1 MDIFNRFKLIVGDNL
16 HFKNSL
22 KIKYIDNSH
31 EPESMFKRVNNRIFD
46 LFYYEIKYLMKL
58 PVYFDNSATTPCDAA
73 VIESMLPFFG
83 AHYGNPASH
92 FHRYGWEAEEAVAQ
106 ARTRIAHLIG
116 SKQAEIIF
124 TSGATESCNL
134 ALKGV
139 IDSSLISHP
148 HIITLS
154 TEHRAVLE
162 TVKLLQERGCL
173 VTTLGVNSRG
183 LPDLNE
189 LEDAIRPSTLLIAA
203 MYANN
208 ETGVIHPVKEIA
220 CIARSHGVLFFSDAT
235 QAVGKIP
242 VSVMEDGIDIMAF
255 TAHKMYGPKGVGA
268 LYKNSHNRQLKIR
281 AQMSG
286 GKQERG
292 YRGGTLNVP
301 GIVGFGK
308 AAQLA
313 DEEPELVSKNL
324 VRMRNKLEKALLE
337 LPGVY
342 LNGDPEN
349 RLPHITNI
357 SIEEV
362 DGERLLFLL
371 SSKLAFSSGAACS
384 SSTREPSH
392 VLQAMGISPGLLHNS
407 VRLSQ
412 GRYTTDAE
420 IDFAIEEI
428 GNAIT
433 GLRAGV
439 LKPANSRLQPSS
451 FSGQPG

>member
-1 MDIFNRFKLIVGDNL
+1 MKC
-16 HFKNSL
+16 
-22 KIKYIDNSH
+22 IDNSH
-31 EPESMFKRVNNRIFD
+31 KQESIYNRVNNRIFD
-46 LFYYEIKYLMKL
+46 LFYHDINYLMKL

-83 AHYGNPASH
+83 ENYGNPASH
-92 FHRYGWEAEEAVAQ
+92 FHRYGWEAEEAVEQ
-106 ARTRIAHLIG
+106 ARTRIARLIG
-116 SKQAEIIF
+116 SKPAEIIF

-139 IDSSLISHP
+139 IDNSPISHP
-148 HIITLS
+148 HVITLS
-154 TEHRAVLE
+154 TEHKAVLE

-173 VTTLGVNSRG
+173 VTTVGVNSKG

-189 LEDAIRPSTLLIAA
+189 LEDAIRPSTMLIAA

-220 CIARSHGVLFFSDAT
+220 GIAYSRGILFFSDAT

-242 VSVMEDGIDIMAF
+242 VSVMEDGIDLMAF
-255 TAHKMYGPKGVGA
+255 TAHKMYGPKGIGA
-268 LYKNSHNRQLKIR
+268 LYKSSNNRRLKIR

-308 AAQLA
+308 AAQMA
-313 DEEPELVSKNL
+313 QEEPDL
-324 VRMRNKLEKALLE
+324 VRRNLMKWRNKLEKALLE

-362 DGERLLFLL
+362 DSERLLFLL

-392 VLQAMGISPGLLHNS
+392 VLQAMGINPDLLHKT

-412 GRYTTDAE
+412 GRYTTEAE
-420 IDFAIEEI
+420 IDFAIDEI

-433 GLRAGV
+433 S
-439 LKPANSRLQPSS
+439 SRLQPSS
-451 FSGQPG
+451 FSGQP

>member
-1 MDIFNRFKLIVGDNL
+1 M
-16 HFKNSL
+16 
-22 KIKYIDNSH
+22 
-31 EPESMFKRVNNRIFD
+31 MT
-46 LFYYEIKYLMKL
+46 L
-58 PVYFDNSATTPCDAA
+58 PVYFDNSATTPCDAS
-73 VIESMLPFFG
+73 VIEAMLPFFG

-92 FHRYGWEAEEAVAQ
+92 FHRFGWEAEEAVEQ
-106 ARTRIAHLIG
+106 ARTRIARLIG
-116 SKQAEIIF
+116 SRPAEIIF

-139 IDSSLISHP
+139 IDHSPVSHP
-148 HIITLS
+148 HIITVS

-162 TVKLLQERGCL
+162 TVKLLQERNCL
-173 VTTLGVNSRG
+173 VTTVGVNSNG

-189 LEDAIRPSTLLIAA
+189 LEDAIRPATMLIAA

-208 ETGVIHPVKEIA
+208 ETGVILPVKEIA
-220 CIARSHGVLFFSDAT
+220 RIARSRGILFFCDAT

-242 VSVMEDGIDIMAF
+242 VSVPEDGIDLMAF
-255 TAHKMYGPKGVGA
+255 TAHKMYGPKGIGA
-268 LYKNSHNRQLKIR
+268 LYKNSNNRRLKIR

-313 DEEPELVSKNL
+313 EEEPDMVSGIL
-324 VRMRNKLEKALLE
+324 RGWRNKLERAILE

-342 LNGDPEN
+342 LNGDPEK
-349 RLPHITNI
+349 RLPHIANI
-357 SIEEV
+357 SIEGV
-362 DGERLLFLL
+362 DSERLLFLL

-392 VLQAMGISPGLLHNS
+392 VLQAMGIRPDLLHNT
-407 VRLSQ
+407 VRLSL
-412 GRYTTDAE
+412 GRHTTEAE
-420 IDFAIEEI
+420 IDFAIEELVS
-428 GNAIT
+428 AIT
-433 GLRAGV
+433 GIRAGESKQV
-439 LKPANSRLQPSS
+439 NSRLQPSS

>member
-1 MDIFNRFKLIVGDNL
+1 MR
-16 HFKNSL
+16 
-22 KIKYIDNSH
+22 
-31 EPESMFKRVNNRIFD
+31 
-46 LFYYEIKYLMKL
+46 L
-58 PVYFDNSATTPCDAA
+58 PVYFDNSATTPCDNA

-83 AHYGNPASH
+83 AYYGNPASH
-92 FHRYGWEAEEAVAQ
+92 FHRYGWEAEEAVEL

-116 SKQAEIIF
+116 SKPGEIIF

-139 IDSSLISHP
+139 IDNSQVSHP
-148 HIITLS
+148 HIIALS
-154 TEHRAVLE
+154 TEHKAVLE
-162 TVKLLQERGCL
+162 TLSLLEERGCL
-173 VTTLGVNSRG
+173 ITRLRVNSQG

-189 LEDAIRPSTLLIAA
+189 LEDSISPATIIIAA

-220 CIARSHGVLFFSDAT
+220 GIARSRGILFFSDAT

-242 VSVMEDGIDIMAF
+242 VSVAEDGIDLMAF
-255 TAHKMYGPKGVGA
+255 TAHKMYGPKGIGA
-268 LYKNSHNRQLKIR
+268 LYKNSHNRRLKIR
-281 AQMSG
+281 AQVNG

-308 AAQLA
+308 AAWLA
-313 DEEPELVSKNL
+313 QEEPGNISMNL
-324 VRMRNKLEKALLE
+324 AMWREKLEKALLG

-342 LNGDPEN
+342 LNGDPQK
-349 RLPHITNI
+349 RLPHITNV

-362 DGERLLFLL
+362 DSERLLYLL

-392 VLQAMGISPGLLHNS
+392 VLKAMGIRTDLLHNT

-420 IDFAIEEI
+420 IDFAIGELL
-428 GNAIT
+428 NAIT
-433 GLRAGV
+433 GIRAGE
-439 LKPANSRLQPSS
+439 LNQSSSRLQPSS